1 MKRKIISILV
11 SAAIVS
17 LLWWRIDLQEI
28 VQVLKAV
35 DVAWLV
41 VALAV
46 FVPILLGTAWRLYYL
61 VRRKT
66 ADIRFRDALSL
77 TLAAGVMNL
86 VLPSKMG
93 DIAKGVFLKKH
104 GAMGGSAA
112 LSLVVLEKAND
123 VLALLLWCV
132 VGLIVL
138 AGTGHGWGW
147 LAVMLLLALAGSWL
161 LVFSRRFAAG
171 CFRAAGRILPAAAR
185 RPIDSLGGAWME
197 MHEYVDAGTRVRL
210 LLASTVLWLVHLLQI
225 WLFMLAL
232 QVDNVGFVISLGLT
246 ALALFVGL
254 LPFTFMGVGTR
265 DAALVYLYA
274 PYFPAAT
281 GAALGVLTLFRY
293 ILPALVGIPIFSR
306 YLTAVRQAG
315 DIRAP
320 GSRGKDNSDASS
332 IQRQ

>member
-1 MKRKIISILV
+1 MKRKAISILV
-11 SAAIVS
+11 SLVIVA
-17 LLWWRIDLQEI
+17 LLWWRIDAREI
-28 VQVLKAV
+28 AQVLKEV
-35 DVAWLV
+35 DMFWLSV
-41 VALAV
+41 SLAV
-46 FVPILLGTAWRLYYL
+46 FIPILLGTAWRLYFL

-132 VGLIVL
+132 VGLVVY
-138 AGTGHGWGW
+138 ARAGHGWDW
-147 LAVMLLLALAGSWL
+147 LAVILLLALAGACL
-161 LVFSRRFAAG
+161 LVFSSRFAAR
-171 CFRAAGRILPAAAR
+171 CLETAGRVLPAGAR
-185 RPIDSLGGAWME
+185 RPLESLGGAWLE
-197 MHEYVDAGTRVRL
+197 MHEYVDNGIRVRL
-210 LLASTVLWLVHLLQI
+210 LAFSAALWLVHLLQI
-225 WLFMLAL
+225 WLFILAL

-293 ILPALVGIPIFSR
+293 ILPAIAGIPVFSR
-306 YLTAVRQAG
+306 YLTAVRRAG
-315 DIRAP
+315 GMRDPASPEQDNPRASP
-320 GSRGKDNSDASS
+320 V
-332 IQRQ
+332 QRQ